1 MELSD
6 LLSSSLRTQ
15 SGLPALMVRVSAQCA
30 ANTQEAYCLRT
41 IYKSSSF
48 AYRGF
53 CSTCGSSLTF
63 NYDREP
69 EQTEINLGVIDE
81 EILCGKRDETSAW
94 DDEYGHHVPRVGGL
108 GREICSAVQ
117 HIYMENAI
125 LGVTDDLPGSKW
137 LTDRTEGKSFTG
149 KPFDFKKGA

>member
-1 MELSD
+1 MCRKHTGSI
-6 LLSSSLRTQ
+6 
-15 SGLPALMVRVSAQCA
+15 LPQNCA
-30 ANTQEAYCLRT
+30 FPTANISPPLKENPAYK

-53 CSTCGSSLTF
+53 CSTCGSSLAF
-63 NYDREP
+63 NYDGEP
-69 EQTEINLGVIDE
+69 EQTEINLGAIDE
-81 EILCGKRDETSAW
+81 DILCGKRDETSAW

-125 LGVTDDLPGSKW
+125 IGVTDDLPGNKW
-137 LTDRTEGKSFTG
+137 LTDRTGGKSFTG